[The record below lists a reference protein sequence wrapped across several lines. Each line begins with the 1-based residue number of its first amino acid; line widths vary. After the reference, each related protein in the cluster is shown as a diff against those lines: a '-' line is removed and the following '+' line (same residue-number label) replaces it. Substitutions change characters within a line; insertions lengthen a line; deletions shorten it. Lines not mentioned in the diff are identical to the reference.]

1 MTQVTSNSVLFSYK
15 KYANLVAPKI
25 EEKVSTK
32 CFYCEVRC
40 PFYWLLPDP
49 MSRPPGLWKSIFLQA
64 PATEPHGRGA
74 RWTGGF
80 PLQVN
85 WTKEYFLTW
94 LSCVLMIEKY
104 SSISIYN
111 VEYDILVLDN
121 SRDHNRHSSRT
132 PSGPVISFSTPV
144 TNWKSMSASPVSW
157 RILKRGEQKPTEGQ
171 REGVEMKNL

>member
-94 LSCVLMIEKY
+94 LSCVLMIEKKTVP
-104 SSISIYN
+104 SIMLSMISLSLTTQ
-111 VEYDILVLDN
+111 ETTTATHPEHLQVL
-121 SRDHNRHSSRT
+121 
-132 PSGPVISFSTPV
+132 
-144 TNWKSMSASPVSW
+144 WSAFQLLWPIESPCLQVQW
-157 RILKRGEQKPTEGQ
+157 VGEF
-171 REGVEMKNL
+171 